1 MKYIST
7 ICMIRYN
14 EGVFHMNK
22 RNTLYPGI
30 LIVIIISLSLLS
42 SCQTKPSAGQLMMDV
57 AGETFPIEK
66 AGFFT
71 KNHNFWVYK
80 IENVVRTGKNVNRIN
95 LKNAEHETS
104 SRAIGFTLSDPAGY
118 EWDILGLAELERSR
132 LPGQK
137 KKEMNI
143 NSYTFTGRMEES
155 NTMAIR
161 YIQAYYNPGDSN
173 FDGTLRGAITKENK
187 EVLYTFESNAR
198 LDTYKKPDD
207 GLLVISIYKGD
218 TVMAVVDSRNDYEV
232 TFFEGLQPT
241 ERTQMATTISSLFVL
256 MKYGIL

>member
-1 MKYIST
+1 MFKK
-7 ICMIRYN
+7 
-14 EGVFHMNK
+14 MNIL
-22 RNTLYPGI
+22 TSGI
-30 LIVIIISLSLLS
+30 LFAIILSLSLLS

-66 AGFFT
+66 AGMFT
-71 KNHNFWVYK
+71 KNHNFWVYS
-80 IENVVRTGKNVNRIN
+80 IENIVRTGKNVNRIN
-95 LKNAEHETS
+95 LKNVSHETT

-118 EWDILGLAELERSR
+118 EWDIIGLAEMQRSR
-132 LPGQK
+132 DSGQNR
-137 KKEMNI
+137 KEMGVH
-143 NSYTFTGRMEES
+143 SYKFVGRMEES

-161 YIQAYYNPGDSN
+161 YFQADYKPGDPD
-173 FDGTLRGAITKENK
+173 FDGTLRGMVTKENK

-198 LDTYKKPDD
+198 LDTYPKPDD

-218 TVMAVVDSRNDYEV
+218 TVMAVVDSRNGYEV

-256 MKYGIL
+256 MRYGIL

>member
-1 MKYIST
+1 MFKKKFLTFS
-7 ICMIRYN
+7 
-14 EGVFHMNK
+14 
-22 RNTLYPGI
+22 I
-30 LIVIIISLSLLS
+30 LTAIILSLFIFS

-66 AGFFT
+66 AGMFT
-71 KNHNFWVYK
+71 KNHNFWVYS
-80 IENVVRTGKNVNRIN
+80 IENIVRTGKNINRVN
-95 LKNAEHETS
+95 LKNASHETT

-118 EWDILGLAELERSR
+118 EWDIIGLAEMERSR
-132 LPGQK
+132 RPGQK
-137 KKEMNI
+137 KKEMSI
-143 NSYTFTGRMEES
+143 YSYTFAGRMEES

-161 YIQAYYNPGDSN
+161 RIQAYYKPGDSD
-173 FDGTLRGAITKENK
+173 FDGTLRGTISKENK

-198 LDTYKKPDD
+198 LDTYPKPDD

-218 TVMAVVDSRNDYEV
+218 TVMAVVDSRNGYEV